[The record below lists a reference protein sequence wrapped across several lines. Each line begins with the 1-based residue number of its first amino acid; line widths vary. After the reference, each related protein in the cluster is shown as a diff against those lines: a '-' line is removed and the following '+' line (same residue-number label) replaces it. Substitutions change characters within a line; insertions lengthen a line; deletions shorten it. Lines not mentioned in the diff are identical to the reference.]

1 MPSVLLKYNP
11 EVVQRDLMVLTHSL
25 PALIEQTLRN
35 HGFRESQVRRQSNE
49 VWTFPKNDFDVIWD
63 DLSILIFIYDDPS
76 IEQGELEQAKKEII
90 EGVLD
95 KLTDREK
102 VKVAVDIRPTKG
114 VLAEFPP

>member
-11 EVVQRDLMVLTHSL
+11 EVVQRDLMAVTRAL
-25 PALIEQTLRN
+25 PALIEETLRN

-49 VWTFPKNDFDVIWD
+49 VWAFPRNDFDIIWD
-63 DLSILIFIYDDPS
+63 DLSMIVFIYDDPAVD
-76 IEQGELEQAKKEII
+76 QAQLEQAKREII

-95 KLTDREK
+95 KLTDRGK

-114 VLAEFPP
+114 YLAEFTP